1 MDLVA
6 IIRIAM
12 RALARNKLRSM
23 LTMLGII
30 IGVGAVIAMVSVGQ
44 GAQQQAQQ
52 QIAAMGSNMLFV
64 QSGTVNRGGMRMGW
78 GATKTLV
85 YDDMLAI
92 MRECPSVVAAAPGSQ
107 ASAQV
112 VFGNDNWATNVNGTE
127 PQYFDIR
134 SWPFA
139 EGTSFTQDDVSTAAN
154 VAVIG
159 ETVRKN
165 LFGATDPIGE
175 TVRINNLP
183 FKVVGLL
190 TRKARRPPWVR
201 IRTTSSWFPSPHCKR
216 KLPGRTGCAG
226 SWFPR
231 SRRTPATP
239 RSSRSQP
246 YCATAIAFVP
256 DRMTTFSCATWPTW
270 PTWPTRTP
278 ACSPYLLASIASISL
293 LVGGIGIMNIMLVSV
308 TERTREI
315 GIRMAIGA
323 TEGDVQQQFLIEAV
337 VLSVVGGG
345 IGILVRHG
353 SLLPDHAD
361 SGMARAGF
369 SHRNFRRRAVFDGG
383 GNLLRLLS
391 RPQGGPARSDRSPAL
406 RIADLRPRT
415 SDFGQLSLRS

>member
-12 RALARNKLRSM
+12 RALARNKLRSI

-85 YDDMLAI
+85 YDDLLAI
-92 MRECPSVVAAAPGSQ
+92 LRECPSVKAAAPGSQ

-112 VFGNDNWATNVNGTE
+112 VFGNDNWATNINGTE

-134 SWPFA
+134 SWPMV
-139 EGTSFTQDDVSTAAN
+139 EGSSFSRDDVSMAAN

-165 LFGATDPIGE
+165 LFGATDPVGE

-183 FKVVGLL
+183 FKVVGQLIPKGTSAAMGQDQDDIILVPITTLQKKITGQDWLRWIMVSAVSKDASYTAQQQITALL
-190 TRKARRPPWVR
+190 RDRHR
-201 IRTTSSWFPSPHCKR
+201 IRSGQDDDF
-216 KLPGRTGCAG
+216 
-226 SWFPR
+226 
-231 SRRTPATP
+231 
-239 RSSRSQP
+239 
-246 YCATAIAFVP
+246 FVRNLA
-256 DRMTTFSCATWPTW
+256 DMADLADQNARLFTI
-270 PTWPTRTP
+270 
-278 ACSPYLLASIASISL
+278 LLGSIASISL

-337 VLSVVGGG
+337 VLSIVGGAVG
-345 IGILVRHG
+345 IF
-353 SLLPDHAD
+353 
-361 SGMARAGF
+361 SGMGASYLITQTLGWPVLVSPTAIFAAVVFSMAVGVFFGF
-369 SHRNFRRRAVFDGG
+369 Y
-383 GNLLRLLS
+383 
-391 RPQGGPARSDRSPAL
+391 PARKAARLDPIEAL
-406 RIADLRPRT
+406 RYE
-415 SDFGQLSLRS
+415 

>member
-1 MDLVA
+1 MDLLA

-12 RALARNKLRSM
+12 RALARNKLRSI

-85 YDDMLAI
+85 YDDLVAI
-92 MRECPSVVAAAPGSQ
+92 LRECPSVKAAAPGSQ
-107 ASAQV
+107 ATAQV
-112 VFGNDNWATNVNGTE
+112 VFGNDNWSTNVNGTE

-134 SWPFA
+134 SWPMA
-139 EGTSFTQDDVSTAAN
+139 EGSSFSQDDVSMAAN

-190 TRKARRPPWVR
+190 ISKGTSAAMGQDQDDIILVPITTLQKKITGQDWLRWIMVSAVSKDASYTAQQQITALLRDRHR
-201 IRTTSSWFPSPHCKR
+201 IRSAQDDDF
-216 KLPGRTGCAG
+216 
-226 SWFPR
+226 
-231 SRRTPATP
+231 
-239 RSSRSQP
+239 
-246 YCATAIAFVP
+246 FVRNLA
-256 DRMTTFSCATWPTW
+256 DMADLADQNARLFTI
-270 PTWPTRTP
+270 
-278 ACSPYLLASIASISL
+278 LLGSIASISL

-337 VLSVVGGG
+337 VLSIVGGAV
-345 IGILVRHG
+345 GIL
-353 SLLPDHAD
+353 
-361 SGMARAGF
+361 SGMGASYLITQTLGWPVLVSPTAIVAAVLFSMAVGVFFGF
-369 SHRNFRRRAVFDGG
+369 Y
-383 GNLLRLLS
+383 
-391 RPQGGPARSDRSPAL
+391 PARKAARLDPIEAL
-406 RIADLRPRT
+406 RYE
-415 SDFGQLSLRS
+415 